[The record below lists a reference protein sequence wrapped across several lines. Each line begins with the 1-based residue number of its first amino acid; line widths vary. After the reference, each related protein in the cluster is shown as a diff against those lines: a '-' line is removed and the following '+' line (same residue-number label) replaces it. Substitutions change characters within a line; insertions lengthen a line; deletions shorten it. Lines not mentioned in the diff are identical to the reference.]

1 MWLCVDRVEGN
12 TVILIDDEA
21 AVLSLPCEVYV
32 TLTSKEP
39 RESDML
45 RAEVKDGQILSATW
59 DETETARRREA
70 ANARLSRLFGKTPKA

>member
-21 AVLSLPCEVYV
+21 AVLSLPREVYV

-39 RESDML
+39 RESDVL
-45 RAEVKDGQILSATW
+45 RAELENGQPVSAVV
-59 DETETARRREA
+59 DDAETERRHRA
-70 ANARLSRLFGKTPKA
+70 ASARLSRLFGDS

>member
-1 MWLCVDRVEGN
+1 MWLCVDRMEGD

-21 AVLSLPCEVYV
+21 AVLSLPRKTYEA
-32 TLTSKEP
+32 LTGRAP
-39 RESDML
+39 RESDVL
-45 RAEVKDGQILSATW
+45 RAEVKDGQILSAAC